1 VASRSCLKEYN
12 YVQIWRLYGTQ
23 TQQETKI
30 KLFTQK
36 IIIIIIIIIIIK
48 GKWAK
53 QRMKGK
59 WAIIDIHFLNCGI
72 PK

>member
-30 KLFTQK
+30 KLFTK
-36 IIIIIIIIIIIK
+36 NKIIIIIIK

-72 PK
+72 SK